1 MSVRH
6 VREDCGIC
14 FHILAVTGASTMN
27 CLLCAG
33 EWGMDW
39 MGKRENTGDL
49 YSLIHPSRLTSPCLV
64 QLSVVEGL

>member
-14 FHILAVTGASTMN
+14 FLILAVTGASTMN

-33 EWGMDW
+33 S
-39 MGKRENTGDL
+39 GDGL
-49 YSLIHPSRLTSPCLV
+49 DVEDGEYRGFIPTDPSIQTYF
-64 QLSVVEGL
+64 SVSGAAQCG